1 MKRSCL
7 LVGDLLFNKY
17 HPVVMR
23 NTGADV
29 SKWMSIIYSII
40 EKYDIKSIVPGHGPR
55 ASSSKVAK

>member
-1 MKRSCL
+1 M
-7 LVGDLLFNKY
+7 VGDLLFNKY